1 MSLLLVDTREQK
13 WEHVRD
19 GLSRLGVSYDR
30 SKLYVGDYAWADKQN
45 VSVDRK
51 QNLEEVYGNLIQSH
65 KRFRNECQRAK
76 DAGVRLIIL
85 VEQTG
90 INSLDDVAGWK
101 NPREERWNMVHA
113 AQQRGK
119 LMYTSIP
126 TKPPVPSS
134 TLAAIMRSMED
145 KYGIQWRFC
154 DRHATA
160 VTIIDLLGG

>member
-19 GLSRLGVSYDR
+19 GLNRLGVSYDR

-45 VSVDRK
+45 VCVDRK
-51 QNLEEVYGNLIQSH
+51 QNLEEVYNNLIQSH
-65 KRFRNECQRAK
+65 KRFRAECQRAK
-76 DAGVRLIIL
+76 DAGIKLHLL

-90 INSLDDVAGWK
+90 INTLEDVAGWR
-101 NPREERWNMVHA
+101 NPREERWNMVHT
-113 AQQRGK
+113 AQSKGK
-119 LMYTSIP
+119 LMYAQIP
-126 TKPPVPSS
+126 SKPPVPSS

-145 KYGIQWRFC
+145 KYGIQWHFC

-160 VTIIDLLGG
+160 VTIIDLIRG